1 MSNTDRATGKAKDR
15 NGIVYED
22 LMNLY
27 TLFVDFFR
35 VKIYDKGK
43 EVIVFMNTQDCILT
57 RRSVRKFTN
66 EPVASE
72 TVEQV
77 VSLAA
82 FAPSW
87 KNTQVSRYLAV
98 IDPEDRAQIC
108 QYVPD
113 YNARII
119 GQCPVLLAQSFV
131 KSRSGYERDGS
142 FSTDRG
148 PGWQYYDCG
157 IAAQTL
163 CLAAHDMGLGTVI
176 MGVFDRPALEH
187 FLNIPADQELMALIA
202 MGYPDETPPAPRRK
216 DVQTLLSFKHGQSTI

>member
-1 MSNTDRATGKAKDR
+1 MSNTDRSIGKDKDG

-35 VKIYDKGK
+35 VKPYDKRK

-57 RRSVRKFTN
+57 RRSVRKFTD
-66 EPVASE
+66 EPVAPE

-98 IDPEDRAQIC
+98 IEPEDRAQIC

-119 GQCPVLLAQSFV
+119 DQCSVLLAQTFV

-142 FSTDRG
+142 FR
-148 PGWQYYDCG
+148 P
-157 IAAQTL
+157 IAARDGSITI
-163 CLAAHDMGLGTVI
+163 AASPH
-176 MGVFDRPALEH
+176 RRCALPHTIWDWERSSWVCS
-187 FLNIPADQELMALIA
+187 IV
-202 MGYPDETPPAPRRK
+202 RR
-216 DVQTLLSFKHGQSTI
+216 LSAF

>member
-1 MSNTDRATGKAKDR
+1 MSNTDRAIGKDKDG

-35 VKIYDKGK
+35 VKPYDKRK

-66 EPVASE
+66 EPVAPE

-98 IDPEDRAQIC
+98 IEPEDRAQIC
-108 QYVPD
+108 QCVPD

-119 GQCPVLLAQSFV
+119 DQCSVLLAQTFV

-157 IAAQTL
+157 IAAQTM

-202 MGYPDETPPAPRRK
+202 LGYPDETPPAPRRK
-216 DVQTLLSFKHGQSTI
+216 DVQTLLSFKRGQSTI

>member
-1 MSNTDRATGKAKDR
+1 M
-15 NGIVYED
+15 
-22 LMNLY
+22 
-27 TLFVDFFR
+27 FR
-35 VKIYDKGK
+35 
-43 EVIVFMNTQDCILT
+43 NTQDCILT

-66 EPVASE
+66 EPVAPE

-98 IDPEDRAQIC
+98 IEPEDRAQIC

-113 YNARII
+113 YNACII
-119 GQCPVLLAQSFV
+119 DQCSVLLAQTFV

-176 MGVFDRPALEH
+176 MGVFDRPALER

-202 MGYPDETPPAPRRK
+202 LGYPDETQGRTDIIVLQARTKYHIRWTEKRSGPAKNGRSFAFLK
-216 DVQTLLSFKHGQSTI
+216 LYAKWQQMDVTKNTKMLANLVKLPVNKG

>member
-1 MSNTDRATGKAKDR
+1 
-15 NGIVYED
+15 
-22 LMNLY
+22 
-27 TLFVDFFR
+27 
-35 VKIYDKGK
+35 
-43 EVIVFMNTQDCILT
+43 MNTQDCILT

-82 FAPSW
+82 FVPSW

-119 GQCPVLLAQSFV
+119 DQCSVLLAQSFV

-163 CLAAHDMGLGTVI
+163 CRYGTGNGHHGCVRPSGARAFFKHSRRSGTYGADCPGLPGRDAAGTTTQGRTDIIVLQARTKYHI
-176 MGVFDRPALEH
+176 RWTEKRSRPAKNGRSFA
-187 FLNIPADQELMALIA
+187 FLKLYA
-202 MGYPDETPPAPRRK
+202 K
-216 DVQTLLSFKHGQSTI
+216 

>member
-1 MSNTDRATGKAKDR
+1 MIEK
-15 NGIVYED
+15 
-22 LMNLY
+22 
-27 TLFVDFFR
+27 
-35 VKIYDKGK
+35 K
-43 EVIVFMNTQDCILT
+43 EVIDCMNTRDCILT
-57 RRSVRKFTN
+57 RRSVRRFTN
-66 EPVASE
+66 EPVAPE

-98 IDPEDRAQIC
+98 IDPEDRAQVC

-113 YNARII
+113 YNAQII
-119 GQCPVLLAQSFV
+119 NQCSVLLAQTFV
-131 KSRSGYERDGS
+131 KSRSGYERDGC

-148 PGWQYYDCG
+148 AGWQYYDCG

-176 MGVFDRPALEH
+176 MSVFDHPGLKGY
-187 FLNIPADQELMALIA
+187 LNIPSDQELMALIA
-202 MGYPDETPPAPRRK
+202 MGYPDETPPAPQRK
-216 DVQTLLSFKHGQSTI
+216 DVQTLLSFKRGQSTL

>member
-1 MSNTDRATGKAKDR
+1 M
-15 NGIVYED
+15 
-22 LMNLY
+22 
-27 TLFVDFFR
+27 
-35 VKIYDKGK
+35 
-43 EVIVFMNTQDCILT
+43 T

-66 EPVASE
+66 EPAAPE
-72 TVEQV
+72 AIEQV

-98 IDPEDRAQIC
+98 IEPEDRAQIC

-119 GQCPVLLAQSFV
+119 AQCSVLLAQTFV
-131 KSRSGYERDGS
+131 KSHSGYERDGS

-163 CLAAHDMGLGTVI
+163 CPAAHDMGLGTVI
-176 MGVFDRPALEH
+176 MGVFGRPALEQYLH
-187 FLNIPADQELMALIA
+187 IPADQDLMALIA
-202 MGYPDETPPAPRRK
+202 LGYPDEMPPAPRRK
-216 DVQTLLSFKHGQSTI
+216 DVQTLLSFKRGQSAI